1 MSLCQSAKLTRTS
14 PFTLTKDGLI
24 KAISEVKNILRN
36 NHFLCKSEYNLLLE
50 MYIIIIS
57 FQDIEKKSSITKVFD
72 FLSYENTGR
81 YFFDFFINPIRTDND
96 ILSAVKL
103 WCSDRDSALA
113 IYGHISFWD
122 TSNVTDMNMLFFQ
135 CIEFNEDISEWNV
148 SNVTN
153 MQSMF
158 LGARAFNQPIDSWD
172 VSNVI
177 NMKCMFGKAKAFNQP
192 IDNWNV
198 SNVTNMECMFMD
210 ASKFNQPLAQWNVGN
225 VTNMGYMFWQA
236 YTFNYPLSKWNI
248 SKLKHTDLM
257 FHHAAMTK
265 TFRSDFIQ
273 RCKSLNIKVNNNI
286 YE

>member
-1 MSLCQSAKLTRTS
+1 MSLCGSANLTRTS
-14 PFTLTKDGLI
+14 PFTLTKDRLI
-24 KAISEVKNILRN
+24 KAISEVKNILPN
-36 NHFLCKSEYNLLLE
+36 YHFLCKSEYNLLLE
-50 MYIIIIS
+50 MYIIIS
-57 FQDIEKKSSITKVFD
+57 VDDENSSIPKVFE

-96 ILSAVKL
+96 IRSAVKL
-103 WCSDRDSALA
+103 WCSDRDSALN

-135 CIEFNEDISEWNV
+135 CLEFNEDISEWNV

-210 ASKFNQPLAQWNVGN
+210 ASKFNQPIAQWNVGN
-225 VTNMGYMFWQA
+225 VTNMHGMFWQA

-257 FHHAAMTK
+257 FYSAIAMSK
-265 TFRSDFIQ
+265 NFILDFIQ
-273 RCKSLNIKVNNNI
+273 KCKLLNINVNI
-286 YE
+286 DYL